1 MGVPALTVSTPA
13 PHRPAKLPTPLWEGQ
28 SHSLTHSL
36 TLTEL
41 FEAIQVKHAPKSLPG
56 TVRPLEFT
64 DFSPDPDLL
73 ALAALAGMVGQTAV
87 ATIEARRQRRLD
99 EYRSAR
105 TDRSHNVELSAEG
118 ETERTASSAG
128 GESARTAEGETAT
141 PAQLEE
147 ELPGLQALFEDPP
160 APEVQGQSGR
170 RYHSTSLCWL
180 RPSDQPRCAAI
191 LLVEARWFDPFILT
205 IILANCATMAWES
218 PLDPPGT
225 WKAGVLDLTEWF
237 FLYIFTT
244 ELVAKVIAYG
254 FVMHEGSYLQDPWCQ
269 LDFVVVSCA
278 WLPLLF
284 PSMGNYSV
292 LRALRALR
300 PLRSLRLVPGMAV
313 LISSIISTVPKL
325 ANVLALCGFIFLVFG
340 IVGMELFKGTL
351 HYRCAL
357 PGFEELPGHPRPE
370 RSLAEVVPLGS
381 TLDAALV
388 TALDEAGFAPRPL
401 LGVLHPARARS
412 LEGLAD
418 QTVTPA
424 SAAAA
429 GALLAVA
436 QLHPLFLPVLRR
448 LRIIEPYK
456 SSGETSE
463 GGGKPVESSGDP
475 DEAAIDAQETFDTGE
490 ACNPQLQHHP
500 QCAPGAKC
508 RYFAQAPFAGLM
520 SFDNIGVACIVI
532 LQTITFDTWTEAM
545 YALMS
550 AFSPSA
556 CIFFVLIVVLG
567 GFFVINLFLAVILQ
581 EVLAAHSVE
590 AAPAQHACA
599 HHDALTSPQVLA
611 AHSVEAAK
619 LEMSERQETR
629 SAKDASTAASTAAD
643 VEGGLHGL
651 PGAETGVDTDA
662 LLSPAGGSSS
672 GAPSAHRG
680 ACDCAPPPRS
690 CRLLLA
696 QIVSSGWWGNLSTL
710 AVLLNMALMC
720 MPYES
725 MSDAYEAQ
733 LEQGQVVISWIFI
746 GEMGL
751 KLLGLGCMGYWIDGW
766 NQLDGTIVIMSMA
779 EMTITAL
786 FADTGTNL
794 SFLRILRM
802 LRVVRI
808 LRLMKSWKG
817 LYKIIV
823 TFGKVLPQLSNIF
836 VLMAVTIQI
845 FALVGM
851 QILGGRYNP
860 STGYST
866 VPCPGG
872 ECQDDALEEK
882 PRYHFDYFFPAI
894 TTCFIVMTGTWV
906 DPLSPAVEVGGQV
919 MALFFVTM
927 LVIGCYIIMNLFIS
941 ILLNAFADDEDEPP
955 VNVGSP
961 GRQRSPPPS
970 PRGSPRPGSSPPSPT
985 RSDGRAEEKRSPVA
999 SSAAE
1004 FRSPARGPWPQN
1016 YSLCLFGPRDRIRMC
1031 CQWLVE
1037 HERFDQ
1043 FIVFAIVASSLCL
1056 AFDVPRLDPSSEL
1069 AALLRLLSLVW
1080 TAIFACELMLKV
1092 IAYGFAC
1099 TERAYVNDPWNLLDM
1114 AIVASS
1120 FLVLLAGTFP
1130 QLANLKSL
1138 RVLRVL
1144 RPLRLLARHEGMK
1157 LIITSLIKTMPAVSN
1172 ALGVVL
1178 AFQLVFA
1185 ILGMQMFMGELG
1197 SCTDPAIRTP
1207 DLCHPPPSPSYFV
1220 AYTGLAIA
1228 RTEASADV
1236 APSLLSYSYED
1247 EYRPL
1252 PPQPPSPPLPPSV
1265 PSLAATLSIWAGG
1278 LGELGGA
1285 EAADGRGPSTFG
1297 TSALVLQREQVG
1309 RRLERGA
1316 LLDVAAPSDV
1326 PKTAPSDVPKAE
1338 DGGII
1343 SSSRTQLTS
1352 KGRGERMLLASGRRR
1367 LKGGGGGG
1375 INSDVRWSNPPL
1387 GSFDSFG
1394 SAMLLLYI
1402 MSTGDGWDQIM
1413 FATMDVSEPGQAPER
1428 NDFSASAI
1436 FSILWLFVGCFFALN
1451 LFVGVVVDQF
1461 NRIQKE
1467 EGGSATMTEEQQ
1479 QWVDTMKNAAQT
1491 KAIVAVK
1498 PPVGCCRLP
1507 VYRLVTSNFFDGFIT
1522 SVIVINVAVMATD
1535 CWGIEQNENSYA
1547 LYTQSLR
1554 AFGYVYYT
1562 EATLKI
1568 CALGCAGY
1576 FGDAWCRFDFFLV
1589 VTSLLDEFASELLAN
1604 VLPMPPMLLRVLRVL
1619 RILRILRL
1627 LKGAREVRNLIM
1639 TLVFSFPSLINVGSI
1654 LLLLIYMFAVLGV
1667 NMFTWVAYQES
1678 ITRVRNFESLGNAML
1693 LLMQCLTGDNWS
1705 MIMIELMVDETS
1717 GRCTEAEGNCGSRLA
1732 IPFFLAFQ
1740 LLAAFV
1746 FLNLVVAVIL
1756 DNFTTLGNVKTGL
1769 VSRNDIEF
1777 FTDAW
1782 AAFDPDATQKIPAER
1797 LPELVMQL
1805 PPPMG
1810 LMGVTGVKRTA
1821 GLSKEVIKLCS
1832 SMQVRQAN
1840 GTLTKLR
1847 QVEGHV
1853 EFSQVLEALVNRNF
1867 KVNEVLIEEVA
1878 DRAKP
1883 VAAVRA
1889 LPFGSPPP
1897 GEGESSSAELSET
1910 DRGKFEDDVAQLFA
1924 IKFVF
1929 SKYADKFRRWADR
1942 AMAGRTKGYVR
1953 AGAGGKAAVAQAQ
1966 TGKLL
1971 PPQKPPPPQPQK
1983 QQQME
1988 QRQRPLGVP
1997 SVVRSQPQESPVKSQ
2012 GPVKGPPQESPVKS
2026 PRRARCPRNS
2036 RDTFAVRSPR
2046 NSCETLPATAA
2057 APSAEPEDRAT
2068 GSRRNSSEAEP
2079 AAAPSAERAEPEDR
2093 ATGSRV
2099 TSLEYSLR
2107 TQSMGPQGGGG
2118 CCLPPMRTRPQSAR
2132 GAGAPKPERQ
2142 DGACHVPDQRGEPS
2156 AASGGTRNLG
2166 ALARARMAKTG
2177 GRVPALLERTER
2189 TVAPRGD
2196 RTAAI
2201 GRETARGAGGAPA
2214 PAPAT
2219 PAPAPAP
2226 AAPAP
2231 APATPAPAPSAIEG
2245 CGTASKSRSAS
2256 FGNRASR
2263 GVPAARASAGRTGAS
2278 APSPGFGA
2286 GLPLPARLPPDRGS
2300 FGVSADREG
2309 AGGAPSVVALAPRSR
2324 PLSPKM
2330 AYAEELRTQFQAIRS
2345 QMQKSPDSSDAMLS
2359 PRPELP
2365 RLVTPA
2371 LHRALRSLPTPY
2383 MTPNASNSSL
2393 ASLGALP
2400 AGGPPLPLHFSRPPA
2415 VSARSPGL
2423 GATLSPR
2430 SPSHEALVQEYRAL
2444 RAEQGFRSIPE
2455 RD

>member
-1 MGVPALTVSTPA
+1 MAM
-13 PHRPAKLPTPLWEGQ
+13 R
-28 SHSLTHSL
+28 
-36 TLTEL
+36 
-41 FEAIQVKHAPKSLPG
+41 
-56 TVRPLEFT
+56 
-64 DFSPDPDLL
+64 
-73 ALAALAGMVGQTAV
+73 GQTAV
-87 ATIEARRQRRLD
+87 ATIEARQKRRLD

-105 TDRSHNVELSAEG
+105 TDRSHNVELSADG

-128 GESARTAEGETAT
+128 GETARTAEGETAT

-225 WKAGVLDLTEWF
+225 WKAGVLDVTEWF

-269 LDFVVVSCA
+269 LDFVVVSFA

-381 TLDAALV
+381 TLDAALG
-388 TALDEAGFAPRPL
+388 TAIDEAGLAPRPL
-401 LGVLHPARARS
+401 LGVLNPARARS
-412 LEGLAD
+412 LEGLAN
-418 QTVTPA
+418 QTAASA
-424 SAAAA
+424 SAA
-429 GALLAVA
+429 LAVA
-436 QLHPLFLPVLRR
+436 QLHPLFLSVLRR

-463 GGGKPVESSGDP
+463 GGGKPEDSSGDP
-475 DEAAIDAQETFDTGE
+475 DEAAIDAQKAFDTGE
-490 ACNPQLQHHP
+490 ACNPQLPHHP
-500 QCAPGAKC
+500 QCAPGSKC

-550 AFSPSA
+550 ASSPSA

-581 EVLAAHSVE
+581 EVLAAY
-590 AAPAQHACA
+590 
-599 HHDALTSPQVLA
+599 TI
-611 AHSVEAAK
+611 EAAK
-619 LEMSERQETR
+619 LEMNGRQETR
-629 SAKDASTAASTAAD
+629 AAKDASTAASTAAFTAAD

-672 GAPSAHRG
+672 GAPSARRG

-696 QIVSSGWWGNLSTL
+696 QTVTSVWWGNLSTL

-733 LEQGQVVISWIFI
+733 LEQGQLVISWIFI

-751 KLLGLGCMGYWIDGW
+751 KLLGLGCVGYWADGW
-766 NQLDGTIVIMSMA
+766 NQLDGSIVIMSMA

-906 DPLSPAVEVGGQV
+906 DPLGPAVEVGGQA
-919 MALFFVTM
+919 MALFFVTL
-927 LVIGCYIIMNLFIS
+927 LVIGCYIIMNIFIS

-955 VNVGSP
+955 VIVSSP
-961 GRQRSPPPS
+961 APARQRSPPPS
-970 PRGSPRPGSSPPSPT
+970 PRGSSRPGSSPPSPT
-985 RSDGRAEEKRSPVA
+985 RTDGRAEGKRSQAA

-1004 FRSPARGPWPQN
+1004 LRSPTRGPWPHD

-1043 FIVFAIVASSLCL
+1043 FIIFAIVASSLCL
-1056 AFDVPRLDPSSEL
+1056 ALDVPRLDRSSEL
-1069 AALLRLLSLVW
+1069 AALLRLLNLVW
-1080 TAIFACELMLKV
+1080 TTIFACELTLKV

-1099 TERAYVNDPWNLLDM
+1099 TERAYVNDPWNLLDL
-1114 AIVASS
+1114 AIVTSS

-1130 QLANLKSL
+1130 PLANLKSL

-1157 LIITSLIKTMPAVSN
+1157 LIIISLIKTMPAVSN

-1207 DLCHPPPSPSYFV
+1207 DLCHPPPSPSNFK

-1247 EYRPL
+1247 DYRPV
-1252 PPQPPSPPLPPSV
+1252 PPQPPSSPLPPSV
-1265 PSLAATLSIWAGG
+1265 PSFAAMLSIWAGG

-1316 LLDVAAPSDV
+1316 LPEQVVAPSDA
-1326 PKTAPSDVPKAE
+1326 PKAAPKAE
-1338 DGGII
+1338 DGGIS
-1343 SSSRTQLTS
+1343 SSSRTRLTS
-1352 KGRGERMLLASGRRR
+1352 KGRGERMVLASGRRR

-1375 INSDVRWSNPPL
+1375 INGDVRWSNPPL

-1413 FATMDVSEPGQAPER
+1413 FATMDVTEPGQAPER

-1467 EGGSATMTEEQQ
+1467 EGGSATMTEEQL

-1507 VYRLVTSNFFDGFIT
+1507 VYRLVTSNLFDGFIT
-1522 SVIVINVAVMATD
+1522 SVIVVNVAVMATD
-1535 CWGIEQNENSYA
+1535 FWGIEQNENSYA
-1547 LYTQSLR
+1547 LYTQLLR
-1554 AFGYVYYT
+1554 TFGYVYYT

-1568 CALGCAGY
+1568 FALGCAGY

-1589 VTSLLDEFASELLAN
+1589 VTTLLDEFASELLAK
-1604 VLPMPPMLLRVLRVL
+1604 VLPIPPLLLRVLRVL

-1654 LLLLIYMFAVLGV
+1654 LLLLIYMFAVLGINV
-1667 NMFTWVAYQES
+1667 FTWVAHQES

-1693 LLMQCLTGDNWS
+1693 LLVQCLTGDNWS
-1705 MIMIELMVDETS
+1705 MIMLELMVDETS

-1756 DNFTTLGNVKTGL
+1756 DNFTTLGNVKTDL

-1777 FTDAW
+1777 FTEAW

-1832 SMQVRQAN
+1832 SLQVRQAN
-1840 GTLTKLR
+1840 GTLAKLR
-1847 QVEGHV
+1847 QVEGKV
-1853 EFSQVLEALVNRNF
+1853 EFAQVLEALVNRNF
-1867 KVNEVLIEEVA
+1867 KVNEILIEEVA

-1889 LPFGSPPP
+1889 LPFGAPPP
-1897 GEGESSSAELSET
+1897 GEGETSGAELSEAE
-1910 DRGKFEDDVAQLFA
+1910 RGKFEDDVAQLFA

-1942 AMAGRTKGYVR
+1942 AMAGRTKGRVR

-1966 TGKLL
+1966 TGKVL
-1971 PPQKPPPPQPQK
+1971 PPPPQQQQPQK
-1983 QQQME
+1983 QQQTE

-1997 SVVRSQPQESPVKSQ
+1997 LVLRSHPQEPSVKGQAPVMGQPQEPS
-2012 GPVKGPPQESPVKS
+2012 VKS
-2026 PRRARCPRNS
+2026 PRRARCARNS
-2036 RDTFAVRSPR
+2036 R
-2046 NSCETLPATAA
+2046 ETLPATAA
-2057 APSAEPEDRAT
+2057 PPSAEPEDRAT
-2068 GSRRNSSEAEP
+2068 GARRNSSEAEP
-2079 AAAPSAERAEPEDR
+2079 AAAPSAEPEDR
-2093 ATGSRV
+2093 ATGARHSARV

-2132 GAGAPKPERQ
+2132 GAGAPKSERQ
-2142 DGACHVPDQRGEPS
+2142 DGACRVPDQSADPS
-2156 AASGGTRNLG
+2156 AASGGTRNQG
-2166 ALARARMAKTG
+2166 ALARARMANTG
-2177 GRVPALLERTER
+2177 GRVPALLERTA
-2189 TVAPRGD
+2189 VPRSD
-2196 RTAAI
+2196 RTGAN

-2219 PAPAPAP
+2219 PAPAPA
-2226 AAPAP
+2226 
-2231 APATPAPAPSAIEG
+2231 APAPSPASSAMEG
-2245 CGTASKSRSAS
+2245 RGTASKLRSAS
-2256 FGNRASR
+2256 FGNRATRS
-2263 GVPAARASAGRTGAS
+2263 VAAASTSAGRTGAS

-2286 GLPLPARLPPDRGS
+2286 GLPLPARLPADRGSNRGS
-2300 FGVSADREG
+2300 FGVSAGRES
-2309 AGGAPSVVALAPRSR
+2309 AGGTLPPTLPSSVAALAPLSR
-2324 PLSPKM
+2324 PLSPKL

-2345 QMQKSPDSSDAMLS
+2345 QMQQQSPGSSEAMLS

-2365 RLVTPA
+2365 HLVTPA
-2371 LHRALRSLPTPY
+2371 LHPALRSLPTPY
-2383 MTPNASNSSL
+2383 IIPNASNSSL

-2415 VSARSPGL
+2415 VSARSPGP

-2444 RAEQGFRSIPE
+2444 RAEQGGFRNIPE